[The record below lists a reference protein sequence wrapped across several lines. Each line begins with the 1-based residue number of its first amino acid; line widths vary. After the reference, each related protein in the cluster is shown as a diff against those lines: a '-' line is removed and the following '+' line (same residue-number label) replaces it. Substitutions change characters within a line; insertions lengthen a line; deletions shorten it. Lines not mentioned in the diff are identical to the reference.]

1 MKMCISAAMAISM
14 ISMPAAAGG
23 TLAGQLIPIAQY
35 SSAQNEGDLLE
46 AAERTGAFATLLE
59 AANSAGL
66 QEELKGSGPFTVFAP
81 TDAAFAKMPAGTVDS
96 LLKPE
101 NRDQLISLLRMHVIS
116 GQKLTTA
123 DLEDQKLTAQTLNG
137 PLAIDASDPISGVRV
152 NNAAVTLSDIEASNG
167 VIHAIDTVLLP
178 AR

>member
-1 MKMCISAAMAISM
+1 
-14 ISMPAAAGG
+14 
-23 TLAGQLIPIAQY
+23 
-35 SSAQNEGDLLE
+35 
-46 AAERTGAFATLLE
+46 
-59 AANSAGL
+59 
-66 QEELKGSGPFTVFAP
+66 
-81 TDAAFAKMPAGTVDS
+81 
-96 LLKPE
+96 
-101 NRDQLISLLRMHVIS
+101 MHVIS

-123 DLEDQKLTAQTLNG
+123 DIGDQKLTAQTLNG

>member
-1 MKMCISAAMAISM
+1 MKMYISAAMAVSM
-14 ISMPAAAGG
+14 ASMPAYAGG
-23 TLAGQLIPIAQY
+23 SLAGPLIPIAQY
-35 SSAQNEGDLLE
+35 SSAQDHGDLLE

-59 AANSAGL
+59 AADSAGL
-66 QEELKGSGPFTVFAP
+66 QEELKGDGPFTVFAP

-101 NRDQLISLLRMHVIS
+101 NRDELISLLRMHVIS

-123 DLEDQKLTAQTLNG
+123 DLADQKLTAQTLNG